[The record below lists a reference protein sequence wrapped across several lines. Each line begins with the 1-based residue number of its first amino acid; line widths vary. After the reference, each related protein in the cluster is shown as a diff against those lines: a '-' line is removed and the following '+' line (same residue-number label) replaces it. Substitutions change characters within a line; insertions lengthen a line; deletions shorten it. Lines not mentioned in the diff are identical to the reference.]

1 LQAPVRSAQI
11 KIAEVAYPISQNNG
25 SIEVPRASTTKR
37 TPNQELADAINGH
50 ARALR
55 ELAHAIRLHSASA
68 AISPSTSPIASNL
81 VAANIGNAFLARLT
95 LPQLSPSEIFQDIEQ
110 ALNMRLEWK
119 EPLDDMVAG
128 GPGSIGSAVGQINSY
143 SEFSRRNLN
152 LSIAEVSGLP
162 TVEALVAHI
171 DNRLRGLV

>member
-1 LQAPVRSAQI
+1 M
-11 KIAEVAYPISQNNG
+11 
-25 SIEVPRASTTKR
+25 PRASKTKR

-55 ELAHAIRLHSASA
+55 ELAHAIRLHATSAT
-68 AISPSTSPIASNL
+68 ISPSTNQLSGNL
-81 VAANIGNAFLARLT
+81 VAANIGNAFLARLA
-95 LPQLSPSEIFQDIEQ
+95 LPQLSPSEIFQDVEQ

-128 GPGSIGSAVGQINSY
+128 GPGDIGSAVGQINSY
-143 SEFSRRNLN
+143 PEFSRRNLN
-152 LSIAEVSGLP
+152 LSIAEVAGLA

-171 DNRLRGLV
+171 DNRLKGLV